1 MVDGR
6 YQHSCSGSII
16 SSKIIVTAAH
26 CTVNSSSN
34 KFNRFFPQSVVVNIS
49 NNNFS
54 RETASVRAGVL
65 NLKYA
70 EDAVNRKIA
79 RALRHP
85 DYSGT
90 YWDVALLY
98 LDEPLPISNSI
109 QPISLPLQSQPDP
122 GSLTRVGITSQG
134 WGYNED
140 GKLGEGLE
148 KIEVSVRSKSECDF
162 MYSNNLSRLDK
173 LRVRKFLPDL
183 VSSSLFCAD
192 NNLDQRIGTC
202 NGDSGGPSVIRY
214 SHSSLSLS

>member
-1 MVDGR
+1 M
-6 YQHSCSGSII
+6 
-16 SSKIIVTAAH
+16 
-26 CTVNSSSN
+26 
-34 KFNRFFPQSVVVNIS
+34 
-49 NNNFS
+49 
-54 RETASVRAGVL
+54 L
-65 NLKYA
+65 NLKYYG
-70 EDAVNRKIA
+70 AVVRGVEKV
-79 RALRHP
+79 LRHP

-148 KIEVSVRSKSECDF
+148 KIDVNVRSKSECDF

-173 LRVRKFLPDL
+173 LRVRRFLPDL

-192 NNLDQRIGTC
+192 NNLDRRIGTC

-214 SHSSLSLS
+214 SQSSWSPTETSPVNIYFREFVDGSRRFTLVGVIKGSLACSASSTGTYFPDLYTFVAHEKVSIQDIL